1 MYIHYCQFL
10 TVAEAVNHRI
20 CRDFPN
26 FGRFHDITSPGRYH
40 WSFIVGPKTEIA
52 EQEACDTMPKTRQHG
67 NSQWL
72 FEERDCA
79 LAPSSMLLV
88 RVMVAENKDRLI
100 SVLRN
105 TPIKQ
110 G

>member
-1 MYIHYCQFL
+1 
-10 TVAEAVNHRI
+10 
-20 CRDFPN
+20 
-26 FGRFHDITSPGRYH
+26 
-40 WSFIVGPKTEIA
+40 
-52 EQEACDTMPKTRQHG
+52 MPKTRQHG

-88 RVMVAENKDRLI
+88 RVMVAENKDQLI
-100 SVLRN
+100 SVLRS